1 MDQTPAVI
9 PVIIEVRTSK
19 AEGKEIA
26 VVEPVVVPVVAEA
39 SIDRKAVAIEGT
51 TTEPLNTS
59 ADHRRSDHPGS
70 AHSAT
75 PKTTAVTTASAKTTA
90 VTTGKTTAVA
100 SATAT
105 GHSSRANA
113 KCHNGH

>member
-39 SIDRKAVAIEGT
+39 SIT

-105 GHSSRANA
+105 GHSRRANA
-113 KCHNGH
+113 KCRSGH